1 MLLTNTQILKLRRA
15 FANNSSANIKFS
27 KTQLLL
33 RRQSGGI
40 RGVLLRTLLKTGLC
54 LIVNVLKPLA
64 KGVLITLGLHQQQQQ
79 QIQLFIL

>member
-40 RGVLLRTLLKTGLC
+40 LGVLLRTLLKTGLC

>member
-15 FANNSSANIKFS
+15 FPNNSSANIKFS

-40 RGVLLRTLLKTGLC
+40 LGVLLRTLLKTGLR